1 MHHTDGQEN
10 RIILI
15 RFISFSDTVAS
26 PKSLDLDVLAMIVA
40 VADTGNISRAA
51 EVVHRSQSAV
61 SMQIKTLETAL
72 GKPLFV
78 RRPRSVTPTQ
88 DGEVLLTYA
97 RRMLALRDEA
107 WAAVVRPD
115 ITGRVVIGVPDDYAS
130 SLLPAILKKFS
141 ATYPKVQ
148 IQVVGLPSVALAP
161 MVKDGSV
168 DLVCAT
174 RVKGLSG
181 EFIRFEPM
189 VWAAAPSAKD
199 IWRER
204 PLPIAVFLPGSVARE
219 NAIRSLERAKITY
232 RTSYESPSL
241 MGLLNMVEA
250 GLAVA
255 PLARCAVPSHLS
267 LLGQAQGLPEIDAL
281 EVILT
286 RSSRSKRPPCDFLAE
301 KIVSELRR

>member
-1 MHHTDGQEN
+1 MKT
-10 RIILI
+10 
-15 RFISFSDTVAS
+15 
-26 PKSLDLDVLAMIVA
+26 LDLDVLAMIVA

-61 SMQIKTLETAL
+61 SMQIKTLESAL

-78 RRPRSVTPTQ
+78 RKPRSVTPTQ

-115 ITGRVVIGVPDDYAS
+115 VTGRVVIGVPDDYAS
-130 SLLPAILKKFS
+130 SLLPSILKKFS
-141 ATYPKVQ
+141 ATYPKVE

-161 MVKDGSV
+161 MVKDGTV
-168 DLVCAT
+168 DLACAT
-174 RVKGLSG
+174 RVKGLTG
-181 EFIRFEPM
+181 EFVRFEPM
-189 VWAAAPSAKD
+189 VWAASHDAPEL
-199 IWRER
+199 WRER

-219 NAIRSLERAKITY
+219 NAIRSLKRAKIPY

-241 MGLLNMVEA
+241 MGLLSMVEA

-255 PLARCAVPSHLS
+255 PLARCAVPDRFS
-267 LLGQAQGLPEIDAL
+267 LLGQAQGLPEIDPL
-281 EVILT
+281 EMILA
-286 RSSRSKRPPCDFLAE
+286 RSSKSRRPPCDFLAE
-301 KIVSELRR
+301 KIMAELRR

>member
-1 MHHTDGQEN
+1 MKT
-10 RIILI
+10 
-15 RFISFSDTVAS
+15 
-26 PKSLDLDVLAMIVA
+26 LDLDVLTMIVA
-40 VADTGNISRAA
+40 VADTGNITRAA

-78 RRPRSVTPTQ
+78 RKPRSVIPTQ
-88 DGEVLLTYA
+88 DGEVLLTFA

-115 ITGRVVIGVPDDYAS
+115 VTGRVVIGVPDDYAS
-130 SLLPAILKKFS
+130 SLLPSILKKFS
-141 ATYPKVQ
+141 ATYPKVE

-161 MVKDGSV
+161 MVKAGSV

-174 RVKGLSG
+174 RVKGLAG
-181 EFIRFEPM
+181 EFIRLEPM
-189 VWAAAPSAKD
+189 VWAAAPSAHD

-241 MGLLNMVEA
+241 LGLLSMVEA

-255 PLARCAVPSHLS
+255 PLARCAVPSHLT
-267 LLGQAQGLPEIDAL
+267 LLGHAQGLPEIAAL
-281 EVILT
+281 EVILA
-286 RSSRSKRPPCDFLAE
+286 RSAKSKRPPCDFLAE
-301 KIVSELRR
+301 KIMSELRR